1 MNKRDAILS
10 LCLGKVL
17 STKHDDITSLY
28 YMTSQ
33 GDIYKAKKDG
43 MVFESFDPNN
53 IPFELDLN
61 SVRVVYFDDLSETGW
76 RIEFDNEKSS

>member
-33 GDIYKAKKDG
+33 GDIYKAKR
-43 MVFESFDPNN
+43 MVWYLSRL
-53 IPFELDLN
+53 IPIIFL
-61 SVRVVYFDDLSETGW
+61 LSW
-76 RIEFDNEKSS
+76 I

>member
-1 MNKRDAILS
+1 
-10 LCLGKVL
+10 
-17 STKHDDITSLY
+17 
-28 YMTSQ
+28 
-33 GDIYKAKKDG
+33 